1 MPFLKPFEFCQKLG
15 F

>member
-1 MPFLKPFEFCQKLG
+1 MPFLKPFEFYRKLG